1 MKPTSFVG
9 ILTLQIALLICVVPA
24 VAWVFGSEARMR
36 QRPSRSES
44 IAANAVIRM
53 DKEGYLAGERITIS
67 GKGFSPFET
76 VMLHVEHANGTMET
90 GMGHD
95 PWWVYADADGT
106 FKTTWSLNPQDT
118 AGVNF
123 VLEATGASGSRTQA
137 TFVRSG
143 AITIDPFYG
152 HGERMRIKAV
162 GFGPNELVT
171 VQVNDGHGHV
181 PVTALSD
188 ENGQVTADLDLL
200 PDEPGTSALIVAT
213 SHDSLLTA
221 SLAISPIPPNFFAVK
236 DQQGANDQPGQKDL
250 TQMGRDESDPYYYK
264 LFWSWDETAAW
275 TGSGNTGDADQHS

>member
-1 MKPTSFVG
+1 MKPASFVG
-9 ILTLQIALLICVVPA
+9 ILTLQIALLMCVVPGA
-24 VAWVFGSEARMR
+24 GVLGRESRMG
-36 QRPSRSES
+36 QKPSRSES

-95 PWWVYADADGT
+95 PWWVYTDADGT
-106 FKTTWSLNPQDT
+106 FKTTWSLNPRDT
-118 AGVNF
+118 AGVHL
-123 VLEATGASGSRTQA
+123 VLEAAGGSGTKTQA
-137 TFVRSG
+137 TFVRRG
-143 AITIDPFYG
+143 VITIDRFYRQ
-152 HGERMRIKAV
+152 GERTRIKAV
-162 GFGPNELVT
+162 GFGPKELVT
-171 VQVNDGHGHV
+171 VEVNDGRGHA

-200 PDEPGTSALIVAT
+200 PDEPGALIVAT

-221 SLAISPIPPNFFAVK
+221 SLAISPIPANFFAVK

-264 LFWSWDETAAW
+264 LFWS
-275 TGSGNTGDADQHS
+275 